1 MTVTQQLEEY
11 KVACKYNCKSRQ
23 MHHRYNDIKDIL
35 SNRITYIDHVK
46 SQKNIMDLFIEGLT
60 RQLIYYL

>member
-1 MTVTQQLEEY
+1 
-11 KVACKYNCKSRQ
+11 

-46 SQKNIMDLFIEGLT
+46 SKENIMDLFIEGLT
-60 RQLIYYL
+60 RQLIYYLSRRMRFEPLNMKKMS